1 MFGRLAGF
9 VMRRRRWVLVGAV
22 VVFLVSG
29 AIGGSVS
36 KHLSVGGFEDPNA
49 QSTIADHVLR
59 DRFDGAQPNLVLLI
73 KAKGG
78 SVDAPDVATA
88 GRDLTAKLAAEPT
101 VSNAVSYWSLGSPPP
116 LRSRDASQALVLAR
130 VKGDQDEMIK
140 KVKLL
145 TPRYT
150 LDTQLMTV
158 RVGGFAEVFHQV
170 GNQIEKDLKIAEAIA
185 GIVTMVLLVVI
196 FGGVVAASLPLAI
209 GVLSIVGAFL
219 ILRILASL
227 TEVSIYSLNLTTA
240 MGLALAI
247 DYSLFMVSRYREE
260 LHHGRE
266 PDDALRVTMNT
277 AGRTVAFGAM
287 TVAASLAALLV
298 FPLAFLRSF
307 AYAGIAVV
315 TFAALGALFVLPAL
329 LSVLGR
335 RVDSLAIWKRHP
347 RDVGEGFW
355 HRMAMWVMRRP
366 VQIATVIIVLLL
378 VLGAPFLR
386 SRFGL
391 PDDRVLPKS
400 ASSRQV
406 SEQIRTNF
414 DSNETGAISMV
425 TTKIGDPQQHKAE
438 IDGYAKQLAA
448 VNGVSRVDALTGSY
462 QGGQLVFPASDASA
476 RFVRPDATFLSV
488 VPAPDVEPLSPAGEQ
503 LVKTLRSVAAP
514 FPVQS
519 TGQGPQLVDSKHS
532 LFDKL
537 PLAGG
542 IIAIVT
548 FVMLFLMFGSVV
560 VPIKAFVLNLLSLT
574 ATFGA
579 MVWIF
584 QEGHLSHLLNFTA
597 TGTIDTTTPILMFCI
612 AFGLSMDYEVFL
624 LSRIKEEHDRTGD
637 NMTSVAVGLEHT
649 GRLVTAAAALMA
661 MVFIAF
667 ATSKITFIKLFGV
680 GLAMAVLMDA
690 TLIRATLVPAF
701 MRLAGEAN
709 WWAPAPLRRVYQ
721 RFGLHHEPASEPT
734 VAHTVIDLRES
745 YIDKLVRKASGAT
758 DKELR
763 ALLREEGLK
772 KKEFDDLVGSRS

>member
-1 MFGRLAGF
+1 
-9 VMRRRRWVLVGAV
+9 MRRRRWVLVGSLL
-22 VVFLVSG
+22 VFLVSG
-29 AIGGSVS
+29 AIGGSVA

-49 QSTIADHVLR
+49 ESTIADHLLR
-59 DRFDGAQPNLVLLI
+59 DKFDGGQPNLVLLI

-78 SVDAPDVATA
+78 SVDAPDVTTA
-88 GRDLTAKLAAEPT
+88 GRDLTAKLAAEPSIST
-101 VSNAVSYWSLGSPPP
+101 AVSYWSLGSPPP
-116 LRSRDASQALVLAR
+116 LRSRDSSQALVLVR
-130 VKGDQDEMIK
+130 VRGTQDEMIK

-150 LDTQLMTV
+150 LDTQVMTV
-158 RVGGFAEVFHQV
+158 RVGGLGEIFRQV
-170 GNQIEKDLKIAEAIA
+170 GNQIEKDLKIAELLA
-185 GIVTMVLLVVI
+185 GVVTLVLLVVI
-196 FGGVVAASLPLAI
+196 FGSVVAASLPLAI

-247 DYSLFMVSRYREE
+247 DYSLFMVSRFREE
-260 LHHGRE
+260 LRHGRE
-266 PDDALRVTMNT
+266 PDDALVVTMNT

-329 LSVLGR
+329 LSLLGT
-335 RVDSLAIWKRHP
+335 RVDSLALWKRHP
-347 RDVGEGFW
+347 REVGEGFW
-355 HRMAMWVMRRP
+355 HRLAMWVMKRP
-366 VQIATVIIVLLL
+366 VPIATVIIVVLL

-386 SRFGL
+386 ARFGL

-400 ASSRQV
+400 ASARQV
-406 SEQIRTNF
+406 SEQIRSNF
-414 DSNETGAISMV
+414 DSNEAGAISIV
-425 TTKIGDPQQHKAE
+425 TGVIGDPQQHRAQ
-438 IDGYAKQLAA
+438 IDAYAKQLAA
-448 VNGVSRVDALTGSY
+448 VNGVSRVDAITGSY
-462 QGGQLVFPASDASA
+462 QGGQQIFPPTAASA
-476 RFVRPDATFLSV
+476 RFARADATFFSV
-488 VPAPDVEPLSPAGEQ
+488 VPAPNVEPLSTAGEN
-503 LVKTLRSVAAP
+503 LVKDLRAVSAP
-514 FPVQS
+514 FPVKS
-519 TGQGPQLVDSKHS
+519 TGQGAQLVDSKHS
-532 LFDKL
+532 LFHQL

-542 IIAIVT
+542 IIALVT
-548 FVMLFLMFGSVV
+548 FVMLFLMFGSIV

-584 QEGHLSHLLNFTA
+584 QEGHLSRFLNFTA
-597 TGTIDTTTPILMFCI
+597 TGMIDTTTPILMFCI

-624 LSRIKEEHDRTGD
+624 LSRVKEEHDRTGD
-637 NMTSVAVGLEHT
+637 NIASVAVGLERT
-649 GRLVTAAAALMA
+649 GRIVTAAAALMA

-709 WWAPAPLRRVYQ
+709 WWAPRPMRRIYE
-721 RFGLHHEPASEPT
+721 RFGLRHEPEPE
-734 VAHTVIDLRES
+734 HIVIDLRES
-745 YIDKLVRKASGAT
+745 YADKLARAASTAT

-763 ALLREEGLK
+763 ALLRAEGLK
-772 KKEFDDLVGSRS
+772 KKDLDELVGSRS